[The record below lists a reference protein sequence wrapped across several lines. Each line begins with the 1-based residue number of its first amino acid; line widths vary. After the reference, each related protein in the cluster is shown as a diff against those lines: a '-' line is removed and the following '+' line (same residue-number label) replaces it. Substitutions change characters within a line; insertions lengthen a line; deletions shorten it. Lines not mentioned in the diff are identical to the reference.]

1 MMKKMKKISKIF
13 LVLTIIFSQ
22 LSSVVTVLA
31 EEIITKPLV
40 TTLNAVIDEDFGYV
54 EKYNFT
60 YISEKNDYED
70 EKEYTIELKSSF
82 TYLNGETENS
92 ELEKITKSGAE
103 INNKR
108 NEYELDPIS
117 TYYNG
122 IYNLE
127 ITVKDSAS
135 IIYEANIPYTVDTV
149 KSGLIGAL
157 NNGDVL
163 PAEEIVGT
171 TSTGKYSVS
180 EEKNYTQSLM
190 IIPGELSPNSNYIVK
205 QGETEVYKGT
215 GKNMFG
221 KVFSGSSIDT
231 TGLLGGLYN
240 LNNAITIEEI
250 DENEEVV
257 NTIDYVYDASISYD
271 KNNNDLFKDIY
282 GLDFRDGYLYENAVG
297 YNDGEKVSS
306 IEDITS
312 GLVNTDIEITIY
324 DEENNQL
331 DLTNEEI
338 LKNEIKNNYKIVF
351 KKGAEVVYTVVIMGD
366 NSNDNRFTTDD
377 MKPTM
382 EDYLEENKVISMDVV
397 RDNDDEIG
405 KLGFNDIMA
414 INTLL
419 ESELPR
425 YTLNEDLSLVFGEVP
440 EEIFVGDVFKL
451 DVLVNANNIDDYING
466 INGVISTD
474 SNLKLTNIIFSDK
487 LIGAYKDSDLVAAGN
502 HLLNG
507 ETVMTLEFTAVA
519 EGESTISLT
528 GEIAKYDIINEFEE
542 ITKTISITRNIS
554 SNNNLSSLNASI
566 GTFDIA
572 FDKDVTVYT
581 LTVPYDAE
589 SVILSGGLEDI
600 NSTVTGL
607 IEYTLDEDKTIANIT
622 VTAEDGSIKVYT
634 VYIIKDAKPAE
645 EVVTPV
651 TYYYSSNNYLKSLE
665 IDGYEIE
672 FDRETLEYKIKVKSD
687 VTTLDITAIP
697 ESNKARVEITGN
709 EKFIKGDNTV
719 TITVTAEDG
728 SVREYKLIVNKDA
741 EKKDALTEIED
752 SSNTAEKIVIII
764 LIILVVLGLLYLIF
778 KKDDEPEV
786 TSVELKK
793 NNNSKETK
801 NKVDNK
807 KDINK
812 KKK

>member
-474 SNLKLTNIIFSDK
+474 SDLKLTNIIFNDK

-507 ETVMTLEFTAVA
+507 DTVMTLEFTAVA

-581 LTVPYDAE
+581 LTVPYDTE

-634 VYIIKDAKPAE
+634 VYIIKDAKPI

-709 EKFIKGDNTV
+709 EKFVKGDNTV

-778 KKDDEPEV
+778 KKDDEPEI

-801 NKVDNK
+801 NKVDTK